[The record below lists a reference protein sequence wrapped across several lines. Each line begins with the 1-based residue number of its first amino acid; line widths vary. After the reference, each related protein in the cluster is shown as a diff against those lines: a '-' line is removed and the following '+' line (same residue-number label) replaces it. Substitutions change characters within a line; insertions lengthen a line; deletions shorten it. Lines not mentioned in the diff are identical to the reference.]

1 MSKLTLADLRE
12 KVDGKF
18 EPFEIILEQGDKEV
32 GQKDRVLRLRHLMR
46 LSKEVRTRFSEIQT
60 AKDARE
66 KELSERSERVKAR
79 KEALEKLE
87 ECKASGVDKA
97 AWPVVPELEEHD
109 EDEVDYY
116 AENMQYFSDVF
127 MVVGD
132 NPAYVQEFLDEV
144 DDDMAF
150 LAYVFAEWAKKT
162 NPGEAQSSD
171 S

>member
-18 EPFEIILEQGDKEV
+18 EPFEIILEQADPATGAT
-32 GQKDRVLRLRHLMR
+32 DRVLRLRHLMR
-46 LSKEVRTRFSEIQT
+46 LSKAVRTKFSDIQT

-66 KELSERSERVKAR
+66 KELSERAERVKAR
-79 KEALEKLE
+79 KEAQEKLE
-87 ECKASGVDKA
+87 ECKASGVVEA

-116 AENMQYFSDVF
+116 AENMSYFSDVF

-132 NPAYVQEFLDEV
+132 NPEYVQEFLDEV
-144 DDDMAF
+144 GDDMAF
-150 LAYVFAEWAKKT
+150 LAYIFAEWAKKT